1 MDTFKLKNSVKIR
14 IVSLLP
20 NGGRKYVRTADGG
33 YPYGCPLVAV
43 RIRGCT
49 HTVAPVYPGLC
60 VRVSA
65 RPRVRVYADTVNELR
80 ECQHEGSLP
89 LGRVASQRDAAA
101 GQAHDLS

>member
-33 YPYGCPLVAV
+33 YPYGCPLVA
-43 RIRGCT
+43 
-49 HTVAPVYPGLC
+49 
-60 VRVSA
+60 A

-89 LGRVASQRDAAA
+89 LGRVASQRDASA